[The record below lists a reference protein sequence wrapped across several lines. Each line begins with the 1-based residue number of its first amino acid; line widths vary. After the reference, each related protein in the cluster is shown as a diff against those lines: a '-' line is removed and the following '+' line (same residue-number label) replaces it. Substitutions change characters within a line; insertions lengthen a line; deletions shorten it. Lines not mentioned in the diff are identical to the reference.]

1 MLEWA
6 REAAHRLLVSREM
19 GGEAGG
25 EAGESQGGT
34 RNRQASP
41 RGPTRAFDR
50 FLREFRT
57 RNDEAFHEHT
67 PGPRPA

>member
-6 REAAHRLLVSREM
+6 REAAHRLLWSRKAALETGRETGEWR
-19 GGEAGG
+19 GGNRT
-25 EAGESQGGT
+25 GT
-34 RNRQASP
+34 ASP

-50 FLREFRT
+50 FWREFQT
-57 RNDEAFHEHT
+57 RNDQAFHEHT